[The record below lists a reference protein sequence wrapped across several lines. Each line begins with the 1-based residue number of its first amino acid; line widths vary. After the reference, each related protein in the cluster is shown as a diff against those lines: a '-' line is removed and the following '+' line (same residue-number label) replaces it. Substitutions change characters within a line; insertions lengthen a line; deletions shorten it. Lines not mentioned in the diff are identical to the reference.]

1 MDPRDLPQSDLVT
14 VLAPDAKFKG
24 ELTLEGAGRI
34 HGTFEGTI
42 RAGEIQIGEGATC
55 HANIEGGTIVIEGM
69 HQGDLVARDCL
80 QLSNKANVQGD
91 VTATSLAVA
100 QGATF
105 IGRCIVGPDALA
117 NASRL
122 VAESKNGANRNK
134 PAQARA
140 AEWIEPAAAP
150 APAAPTTPAPD
161 WLGQPA
167 PTINVRPWVNTPTA
181 AA

>member
-1 MDPRDLPQSDLVT
+1 MEPHEQVT
-14 VLAPDAKFKG
+14 VLGAGAKFKG

-34 HGTFEGTI
+34 HGVFEGTI
-42 RAGEIQIGEGATC
+42 KADELQIGETGTC
-55 HANIEGGTIVIEGM
+55 HANIEGGTIIIEGT

-105 IGRCIVGPDALA
+105 IGRCIVGPDALT
-117 NASRL
+117 NASKFA
-122 VAESKNGANRNK
+122 AEPKAALRK
-134 PAQARA
+134 PATTRA
-140 AEWIEPAAAP
+140 ADWLEPPAAA
-150 APAAPTTPAPD
+150 AATPAPD

-167 PTINVRPWVNTPTA
+167 PTVNVRPWVSNPA